1 MFARDVTDLSSAML
15 EVQRTNMAAAY
26 AEQPSQN
33 ALEKGIIHEIP
44 LSNYAKSLDSIVK
57 KRYIDKISCIGV
69 DPLLIPDEKSSTECL
84 PPVEAVDL
92 ISYLVLQMS
101 FYTKEQFKNFKS
113 LQAYNQMVSG
123 FITNILGQ
131 IFADKYVVVAKVR
144 HSQRMNDPPVKL
156 WIIIMKDGGIL
167 SVKPMQRSSFAHLI
181 ITHWQ
186 LILLYV
192 GILC

>member
-1 MFARDVTDLSSAML
+1 MFARDITDLLSAIL

-26 AEQPSQN
+26 AEQPSRN

-44 LSNYAKSLDSIVK
+44 LLNYAKSLDSIVK
-57 KRYIDKISCIGV
+57 KHHIDKISCIGV
-69 DPLLIPDEKSSTECL
+69 DLHILDEKLSTKCL
-84 PPVEAVDL
+84 HPVEAFDL
-92 ISYLVLQMS
+92 VLNLVLQTS

-131 IFADKYVVVAKVR
+131 IFADKHVVVAKVR
-144 HSQRMNDPPVKL
+144 HSQRMNDQPVKL

-167 SVKPMQRSSFAHLI
+167 SAH
-181 ITHWQ
+181 W
-186 LILLYV
+186 
-192 GILC
+192 

>member
-1 MFARDVTDLSSAML
+1 MFARDITDLLSAIL

-26 AEQPSQN
+26 AEQPSRN

-44 LSNYAKSLDSIVK
+44 LLNYAKSLDSIVK
-57 KRYIDKISCIGV
+57 KHHIDKISCIGV
-69 DPLLIPDEKSSTECL
+69 DLLILDEKLSTKCL
-84 PPVEAVDL
+84 HPVEAFDL
-92 ISYLVLQMS
+92 VLNLVLQTS

-131 IFADKYVVVAKVR
+131 IFADKHVVVAKVR
-144 HSQRMNDPPVKL
+144 HSQRMNDQPVKL

-167 SVKPMQRSSFAHLI
+167 SAH
-181 ITHWQ
+181 W
-186 LILLYV
+186 
-192 GILC
+192 